1 MIPDEEGFICEPLIF
16 TFLPNQQD
24 ERGDTMKLI
33 DLNSRVHDACTNV
46 IRRMETADLARP
58 AGLTSAA
65 SLAYRL
71 LFNGLMSEQGY
82 GPDEPIEWAVRST
95 RMVITIREL
104 ASEYRMLAETSEEYD
119 TRGVLMD
126 VAIALNTLANE
137 IQDSQ
142 VEPKPETEPEPK
154 LEPGV
159 LKCATHS
166 TMIDWDDDIKE
177 AYERAVADVKACA
190 DIIAD
195 KRSGQHLQTYINLLS
210 AACACKDFIN
220 ASLDERTQ
228 QAIEACVTTM
238 GVFGEIRDMWLNT
251 LDPEKEDLL
260 DDARIRLV
268 KLADT
273 IYKTMWGDYPGQ

>member
-1 MIPDEEGFICEPLIF
+1 MTLVA
-16 TFLPNQQD
+16 
-24 ERGDTMKLI
+24 LI

-46 IRRMETADLARP
+46 VRRMETADLARP
-58 AGLTSAA
+58 AGLTSAT

-82 GPDEPIEWAVRST
+82 GPDDPMEWAT
-95 RMVITIREL
+95 RATRTVITIREL
-104 ASEYRMLAETSEEYD
+104 ASEYRMLAETSEECD
-119 TRGVLMD
+119 TRNVLQD

-142 VEPKPETEPEPK
+142 VEPEPEPK

-166 TMIDWDDDIKE
+166 TLIDWSIDIKE

-195 KRSGQHLQTYINLLS
+195 KRSGQHMQTYINLLS
-210 AACACKDFIN
+210 EACACKNFIN

-228 QAIEACVTTM
+228 QAIEACVITR
-238 GVFGEIRDMWLNT
+238 GVFSEIRDMWLNT
-251 LDPEKEDLL
+251 HDPEEEDLL

-273 IYKTMWGDYPGQ
+273 VFKTMWGDYTGR

>member
-1 MIPDEEGFICEPLIF
+1 MIPDGEGFLNMPLIF
-16 TFLPNQQD
+16 TFLPDQQD

-33 DLNSRVHDACTNV
+33 DLNSRVHDACINV
-46 IRRMETADLARP
+46 VRRMETADLARP

-82 GPDEPIEWAVRST
+82 GPDDPVEWAT
-95 RMVITIREL
+95 RVTRTVITIREL
-104 ASEYRMLAETSEEYD
+104 ALEYRMLAETSEEYD
-119 TRGVLMD
+119 TRNVLQD
-126 VAIALNTLANE
+126 VTIALNTLANE
-137 IQDSQ
+137 IEYPH
-142 VEPKPETEPEPK
+142 VEPEPEPEPETK
-154 LEPGV
+154 LEPGI

-166 TMIDWDDDIKE
+166 TLIDWSTDIKE

-195 KRSGQHLQTYINLLS
+195 KRSGQHLQTYISLLS
-210 AACACKDFIN
+210 EACACKDFIN

-228 QAIEACVTTM
+228 QAIEACVITM

-251 LDPEKEDLL
+251 HNPEKEDLL

-273 IYKTMWGDYPGQ
+273 IFKTMWGDHTGQ

>member
-1 MIPDEEGFICEPLIF
+1 
-16 TFLPNQQD
+16 
-24 ERGDTMKLI
+24 MKLI
-33 DLNSRVHDACTNV
+33 DLSSRVHDACTNV
-46 IRRMETADLARP
+46 VRRMETVDLARP

-82 GPDEPIEWAVRST
+82 GPDDPMEWAT
-95 RMVITIREL
+95 RVTRTVITIREL
-104 ASEYRMLAETSEEYD
+104 ALEYRMLAETSEEYD
-119 TRGVLMD
+119 TRGVLQD
-126 VAIALNTLANE
+126 VTVALNTLADE

-142 VEPKPETEPEPK
+142 VEPEPEPK

-159 LKCATHS
+159 LRCATHS
-166 TMIDWDDDIKE
+166 TMIGWSSDIKE

-210 AACACKDFIN
+210 EACACKNFIN

-228 QAIEACVTTM
+228 QAIKACVITM

-251 LDPEKEDLL
+251 RNPEKEDLL

-273 IYKTMWGDYPGQ
+273 IFKTMWGDYTGQ

>member
-1 MIPDEEGFICEPLIF
+1 
-16 TFLPNQQD
+16 
-24 ERGDTMKLI
+24 MKLI

-71 LFNGLMSEQGY
+71 LFNGLMSEHGY
-82 GPDEPIEWAVRST
+82 GPDDPLEWATRST
-95 RMVITIREL
+95 RAVITIREL
-104 ASEYRMLAETSEEYD
+104 ATEYRMLAETSEEYD
-119 TRGVLMD
+119 TRNVLQD
-126 VAIALNTLANE
+126 VAVALNTLAHE
-137 IQDSQ
+137 IQH
-142 VEPKPETEPEPK
+142 PRTEPK

-159 LKCATHS
+159 LKCASHS
-166 TMIDWDDDIKE
+166 TLIGWSSDIKE
-177 AYERAVADVKACA
+177 AYERAVADVEACA

-195 KRSGQHLQTYINLLS
+195 NRSGQHTQTYINLLS
-210 AACACKDFIN
+210 EACACKDFIH

-228 QAIEACVTTM
+228 QAIEARVTTM

-251 LDPEKEDLL
+251 HNPEKEDLL
-260 DDARIRLV
+260 NDARIRLV

-273 IYKTMWGDYPGQ
+273 ICKTVWGDYTGH

>member
-1 MIPDEEGFICEPLIF
+1 
-16 TFLPNQQD
+16 
-24 ERGDTMKLI
+24 MKLI

-46 IRRMETADLARP
+46 VRRMETADLARP

-65 SLAYRL
+65 PLAYRL
-71 LFNGLMSEQGY
+71 LFNGLMSEHGY
-82 GPDEPIEWAVRST
+82 GPDDPMEWAT
-95 RMVITIREL
+95 RVTRTVITIREL
-104 ASEYRMLAETSEEYD
+104 ALEYRMLAETSEEYD
-119 TRGVLMD
+119 TRNVLQG
-126 VAIALNTLANE
+126 VAIALNGLADE
-137 IQDSQ
+137 IECPR
-142 VEPKPETEPEPK
+142 VEPEPEPK

-166 TMIDWDDDIKE
+166 TMIDWSSDIKE

-195 KRSGQHLQTYINLLS
+195 KRSGQHTQTYINLLS
-210 AACACKDFIN
+210 EACACKDFVH

-228 QAIEACVTTM
+228 QAIEAIVITM

-251 LDPEKEDLL
+251 HNPEKEDLL
-260 DDARIRLV
+260 DDARIGLV

-273 IYKTMWGDYPGQ
+273 IFKTMWGDYTGQ

>member
-1 MIPDEEGFICEPLIF
+1 
-16 TFLPNQQD
+16 
-24 ERGDTMKLI
+24 MKLI

-71 LFNGLMSEQGY
+71 LFNGLMSEHGY
-82 GPDEPIEWAVRST
+82 GPDDPMEWATRST
-95 RMVITIREL
+95 RTVTLIREI

-119 TRGVLMD
+119 TRNVLQD
-126 VAIALNTLANE
+126 VAVALNTLANE

-142 VEPKPETEPEPK
+142 VEPEPEPEP
-154 LEPGV
+154 EPGV
-159 LKCATHS
+159 LECATHS
-166 TMIDWDDDIKE
+166 TLIDWSNDIQE

-210 AACACKDFIN
+210 KACACKDFIN

-228 QAIEACVTTM
+228 QAIEAVVTTM

-251 LDPEKEDLL
+251 NNPEKEDLL

-273 IYKTMWGDYPGQ
+273 IFKTMWGDYTGQ

>member
-1 MIPDEEGFICEPLIF
+1 
-16 TFLPNQQD
+16 
-24 ERGDTMKLI
+24 MKLI

-82 GPDEPIEWAVRST
+82 GPDDPMEWAT
-95 RMVITIREL
+95 RTTRTVTLIREL

-119 TRGVLMD
+119 TRNVLQD

-142 VEPKPETEPEPK
+142 VEPEPETK

-166 TMIDWDDDIKE
+166 TMIDWSTDIKE

-195 KRSGQHLQTYINLLS
+195 KRSGQHLQTYISLLS
-210 AACACKDFIN
+210 KACACENFID

-228 QAIEACVTTM
+228 QAIEAIVTTM
-238 GVFGEIRDMWLNT
+238 GVFGEIRDVWLNT
-251 LDPEKEDLL
+251 YNPEKEDLL
-260 DDARIRLV
+260 DDARVGLV

-273 IYKTMWGDYPGQ
+273 IFKTMWGDYTGQ

>member
-1 MIPDEEGFICEPLIF
+1 
-16 TFLPNQQD
+16 
-24 ERGDTMKLI
+24 MKII

-46 IRRMETADLARP
+46 VRRMEAADLARP
-58 AGLTSAA
+58 AELSSAA

-71 LFNGLMSEQGY
+71 LFNGLMSEHGY
-82 GPDEPIEWAVRST
+82 GPGDTMEWAARST
-95 RMVITIREL
+95 RTVITIREL

-119 TRGVLMD
+119 TRRVLMD

-142 VEPKPETEPEPK
+142 VEPEPESEPK

-166 TMIDWDDDIKE
+166 AMIDWSIDIKE

-195 KRSGQHLQTYINLLS
+195 KRSGQHLQAYIRLLS
-210 AACACKDFIN
+210 EACACENFIH

-228 QAIEACVTTM
+228 QAIKACVITM

-251 LDPEKEDLL
+251 HNPEKEDLL
-260 DDARIRLV
+260 DDARIGV
-268 KLADT
+268 AKLADT
-273 IYKTMWGDYPGQ
+273 IFKQVWGDYTGR

>member
-1 MIPDEEGFICEPLIF
+1 
-16 TFLPNQQD
+16 
-24 ERGDTMKLI
+24 MKLI

-46 IRRMETADLARP
+46 VRRMETADLARP

-65 SLAYRL
+65 SLAYRM

-82 GPDEPIEWAVRST
+82 GPDDPMEWAT
-95 RMVITIREL
+95 RVTRAVITIREL

-119 TRGVLMD
+119 TRHVLMD
-126 VAIALNTLANE
+126 VAIALNALAHE
-137 IQDSQ
+137 IQYPR
-142 VEPKPETEPEPK
+142 VEPEPEPEPK

-159 LKCATHS
+159 LNCATHS
-166 TMIDWDDDIKE
+166 TLIDWSSDIKE

-190 DIIAD
+190 DIIAG
-195 KRSGQHLQTYINLLS
+195 KRSGQHMQAYINLLS
-210 AACACKDFIN
+210 EACACKDFVN

-228 QAIEACVTTM
+228 QAIKAIVTTM

-251 LDPEKEDLL
+251 HNPEKEDLL
-260 DDARIRLV
+260 DDARIGLV

-273 IYKTMWGDYPGQ
+273 VFKTMWGDYVSQ

>member
-1 MIPDEEGFICEPLIF
+1 
-16 TFLPNQQD
+16 
-24 ERGDTMKLI
+24 MKLI

-58 AGLTSAA
+58 AGLTGAA

-71 LFNGLMSEQGY
+71 LFNGLMSEHGY
-82 GPDEPIEWAVRST
+82 GPDDPMEWGTRST
-95 RMVITIREL
+95 RTVTLIREL

-119 TRGVLMD
+119 TRNVLMD

-137 IQDSQ
+137 IECPR
-142 VEPKPETEPEPK
+142 VEPEPEPEPEPK

-159 LKCATHS
+159 LECATHS
-166 TMIDWDDDIKE
+166 TMIDWSTDIKE

-195 KRSGQHLQTYINLLS
+195 KRSGRHTQTYINLLS
-210 AACACKDFIN
+210 KACACKDFVN

-251 LDPEKEDLL
+251 HNPEKEDLL

-273 IYKTMWGDYPGQ
+273 IFKTMWGDYLGQ

>member
-1 MIPDEEGFICEPLIF
+1 
-16 TFLPNQQD
+16 
-24 ERGDTMKLI
+24 MKLI

-46 IRRMETADLARP
+46 VRRMETADLARP

-71 LFNGLMSEQGY
+71 LFNGLMSEHGY
-82 GPDEPIEWAVRST
+82 GPDDPVEWAT
-95 RMVITIREL
+95 RATRTVITIREL
-104 ASEYRMLAETSEEYD
+104 ALEYRMLAETSEEYD
-119 TRGVLMD
+119 TRNVLQD
-126 VAIALNTLANE
+126 VTIALNGLADE
-137 IQDSQ
+137 IECPR
-142 VEPKPETEPEPK
+142 VEPEPESEPK

-159 LKCATHS
+159 LRCATHS
-166 TMIDWDDDIKE
+166 TLIDWSFDIKE

-195 KRSGQHLQTYINLLS
+195 KRSGQHLQTYISLLS
-210 AACACKDFIN
+210 EACACKDFIN

-228 QAIEACVTTM
+228 QAIEAIVTTM

-251 LDPEKEDLL
+251 RDPEEEDLL

-273 IYKTMWGDYPGQ
+273 IFKTMWGDYTGQ

>member
-1 MIPDEEGFICEPLIF
+1 
-16 TFLPNQQD
+16 
-24 ERGDTMKLI
+24 MKLI

-71 LFNGLMSEQGY
+71 LFNGLMSEHGY
-82 GPDEPIEWAVRST
+82 GPDDPVEWATRST
-95 RMVITIREL
+95 RTVITIREL
-104 ASEYRMLAETSEEYD
+104 ATEYRMLAETSEEYD
-119 TRGVLMD
+119 TRNVLQD

-137 IQDSQ
+137 IEYPH
-142 VEPKPETEPEPK
+142 VEPEPEPESEPK
-154 LEPGV
+154 LEQGV

-166 TMIDWDDDIKE
+166 TLIDWSSDIKE

-190 DIIAD
+190 GIIAD

-210 AACACKDFIN
+210 EACACKDFIH

-251 LDPEKEDLL
+251 HDPSEEDLL
-260 DDARIRLV
+260 GDARITLV

-273 IYKTMWGDYPGQ
+273 IGKTMWGSYIGR

>member
-1 MIPDEEGFICEPLIF
+1 
-16 TFLPNQQD
+16 
-24 ERGDTMKLI
+24 MKLI

-71 LFNGLMSEQGY
+71 LFNGLMSEHGY
-82 GPDEPIEWAVRST
+82 GPDDPMEWATRST
-95 RMVITIREL
+95 RTVTLIREI

-119 TRGVLMD
+119 TRNVLQD
-126 VAIALNTLANE
+126 VAVALNTLANE

-142 VEPKPETEPEPK
+142 VEPEPEPEP
-154 LEPGV
+154 EPGV
-159 LKCATHS
+159 LECATHS
-166 TMIDWDDDIKE
+166 TLIDWSNDIKE

-210 AACACKDFIN
+210 KACACKDFIN

-228 QAIEACVTTM
+228 QAIEAVVTTM

-251 LDPEKEDLL
+251 NNPEKEDLL

-273 IYKTMWGDYPGQ
+273 IFKTMWGDYTGQ

>member
-1 MIPDEEGFICEPLIF
+1 MIPDEEGFINKPLTF
-16 TFLPNQQD
+16 TFLTDQQD
-24 ERGDTMKLI
+24 EKGKTMKLI

-71 LFNGLMSEQGY
+71 LFNGLMSEHGY
-82 GPDEPIEWAVRST
+82 GPDDPLEWAT
-95 RMVITIREL
+95 RAARAVITIREL

-119 TRGVLMD
+119 TRNVLQA

-142 VEPKPETEPEPK
+142 VKPEPEPEPK

-166 TMIDWDDDIKE
+166 TMIDWSFDIKE

-210 AACACKDFIN
+210 EACACKDFVH
-220 ASLDERTQ
+220 ASLDGRTQ

-251 LDPEKEDLL
+251 HNPEEEDLL
-260 DDARIRLV
+260 GDARIGLV

-273 IYKTMWGDYPGQ
+273 IGKTMWGSYIGR

>member
-1 MIPDEEGFICEPLIF
+1 
-16 TFLPNQQD
+16 
-24 ERGDTMKLI
+24 MKLI

-46 IRRMETADLARP
+46 VRRMETADLARP
-58 AGLTSAA
+58 AALTSAA

-71 LFNGLMSEQGY
+71 LFNGLMSEHGY
-82 GPDEPIEWAVRST
+82 GPDDPLEWAT
-95 RMVITIREL
+95 RVTRAVITIREL

-119 TRGVLMD
+119 TRGTLQD
-126 VAIALNTLANE
+126 VAVALNSLAHE
-137 IQDSQ
+137 IQYPR
-142 VEPKPETEPEPK
+142 VEPEPEHK

-166 TMIDWDDDIKE
+166 TLIDWSIDIKE
-177 AYERAVADVKACA
+177 AYERAVADVEACA

-195 KRSGQHLQTYINLLS
+195 KRSGQHLQAYINLLS
-210 AACACKDFIN
+210 KACACKDFIH

-251 LDPEKEDLL
+251 HNPGKEDLL

-273 IYKTMWGDYPGQ
+273 ICKTMWGSYLDR

>member
-1 MIPDEEGFICEPLIF
+1 
-16 TFLPNQQD
+16 
-24 ERGDTMKLI
+24 MKLI

-58 AGLTSAA
+58 AALTSAA

-71 LFNGLMSEQGY
+71 LFNGLMSEHGY
-82 GPDEPIEWAVRST
+82 GPDDPMEWAT
-95 RMVITIREL
+95 RATRTVITIREL

-119 TRGVLMD
+119 TRHVLMD

-142 VEPKPETEPEPK
+142 VEPEPEPELK

-166 TMIDWDDDIKE
+166 AMIDWSFDIKE
-177 AYERAVADVKACA
+177 AYEQAVADVKACA

-210 AACACKDFIN
+210 EACACKDFVH

-228 QAIEACVTTM
+228 QAIEACVITM
-238 GVFGEIRDMWLNT
+238 GVFAEIRDMWLNT
-251 LDPEKEDLL
+251 HNPEKEDLL

-273 IYKTMWGDYPGQ
+273 VFKTMWGDYLSQ

>member
-1 MIPDEEGFICEPLIF
+1 
-16 TFLPNQQD
+16 
-24 ERGDTMKLI
+24 MKLI

-71 LFNGLMSEQGY
+71 LFNGLISEHGY
-82 GPDEPIEWAVRST
+82 GPDDPLEWATRST
-95 RMVITIREL
+95 RTVITIREL

-119 TRGVLMD
+119 TRNVLQD

-137 IQDSQ
+137 IQYPR
-142 VEPKPETEPEPK
+142 VEPEPEPEPK
-154 LEPGV
+154 LEPGA
-159 LKCATHS
+159 LNRATHS
-166 TMIDWDDDIKE
+166 TMIDWGDDIKE

-210 AACACKDFIN
+210 EACACKDFVN

-238 GVFGEIRDMWLNT
+238 GVFGEIRNMWLNT
-251 LDPEKEDLL
+251 HNPEKEDLL
-260 DDARIRLV
+260 NDARIGLV

-273 IYKTMWGDYPGQ
+273 IFKTMWGDYTDQ

>member
-1 MIPDEEGFICEPLIF
+1 
-16 TFLPNQQD
+16 
-24 ERGDTMKLI
+24 MKLI

-71 LFNGLMSEQGY
+71 LFNGLMSEYGC
-82 GPDEPIEWAVRST
+82 GPDDPVEWATRST
-95 RMVITIREL
+95 RAVITIREL

-119 TRGVLMD
+119 TRNVLQD

-137 IQDSQ
+137 IQYPR
-142 VEPKPETEPEPK
+142 VESEPEPEPK

-159 LKCATHS
+159 LKCASHS
-166 TMIDWDDDIKE
+166 TLIDWSSDIKE

-195 KRSGQHLQTYINLLS
+195 KRSGQHLQTYIDLLS
-210 AACACKDFIN
+210 KACACKDFIH

-251 LDPEKEDLL
+251 HDPSEEDLL
-260 DDARIRLV
+260 GDARIRLV

-273 IYKTMWGDYPGQ
+273 IGKTMWGSYIGR

>member
-16 TFLPNQQD
+16 TFLPDQQD
-24 ERGDTMKLI
+24 EKGKTMKLI

-82 GPDEPIEWAVRST
+82 GPDDPVEWAVRSM
-95 RMVITIREL
+95 RAVITIREL

-119 TRGVLMD
+119 TRNVLQD

-137 IQDSQ
+137 IEYPH
-142 VEPKPETEPEPK
+142 VEPEPEPEPK
-154 LEPGV
+154 LEQGV
-159 LKCATHS
+159 LNRATHS
-166 TMIDWDDDIKE
+166 ALIDWSSDIKE

-210 AACACKDFIN
+210 EACACKDFIH

-238 GVFGEIRDMWLNT
+238 GVFREIRDMWLNT
-251 LDPEKEDLL
+251 HDPSEEDLL
-260 DDARIRLV
+260 GDARIRLV

-273 IYKTMWGDYPGQ
+273 IGKTMWGSYIGR